1 MVMINIGK
9 MHNHQPSSSSFSS
22 ASKGSLPNTRKYGLL
37 ELSELGD
44 ILNAYIAKFKHL
56 SHCLFHISMY
66 LLIHLFKR
74 ACEFS
79 NLEFPFGKYTIVN
92 LCSVFNLC
100 NTSLIVSFLNSISLS
115 VRMNCDGPIHGRMVS
130 IYECMTSSA
139 DFNLIG
145 IAIKYEEC
153 RSKQVKIH
161 LNPLLICSNGPTQSK
176 HIPLKGLCGNGKCLL
191 SYLTL

>member
-1 MVMINIGK
+1 
-9 MHNHQPSSSSFSS
+9 
-22 ASKGSLPNTRKYGLL
+22 
-37 ELSELGD
+37 
-44 ILNAYIAKFKHL
+44 
-56 SHCLFHISMY
+56 MY

-74 ACEFS
+74 AYEFS

-100 NTSLIVSFLNSISLS
+100 NTSLIVSSLNSVPLF

-145 IAIKYEEC
+145 VAIKYEEC
-153 RSKQVKIH
+153 RSIQVKIH
-161 LNPLLICSNGPTQSK
+161 LNPLLVCSNGSTQSK
-176 HIPLKGLCGNGKCLL
+176 HIPSNGLCEIAKCLL